1 MDLIKELAEMK
12 RSLTNQAPDMKQI
25 ERIEALRKTCIDF
38 SEEIITLCPDGEY
51 KHLAKKNLEI
61 TLMWAVKS
69 IILDL
74 KE

>member
-1 MDLIKELAEMK
+1 MRELEEME
-12 RSLTNQAPDMKQI
+12 RSLTNQNPTIRQI
-25 ERIEALRKTCIDF
+25 KRIEGLRKECIAF
-38 SEEIITLCPDGEY
+38 SKEIITLCPDGEY
-51 KHLAKKNLEI
+51 KNLAKKNLEI